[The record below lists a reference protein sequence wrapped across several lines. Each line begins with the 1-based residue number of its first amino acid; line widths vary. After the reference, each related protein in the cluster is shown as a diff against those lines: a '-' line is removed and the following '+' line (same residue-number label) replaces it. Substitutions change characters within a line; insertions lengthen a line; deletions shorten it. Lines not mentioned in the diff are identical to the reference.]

1 MKSCSYLRKSFQAS
15 NDGYHSTHT
24 TYGNSP
30 VGWANGN
37 MFAMK
42 MSWNPDEAL
51 SLSIDKKTSVR
62 NKQAKKF
69 HGYLISVRQVLVFS
83 ILGIIVVFIK
93 DAVRGSLLSGKAKKK
108 TMDKLTN

>member
-1 MKSCSYLRKSFQAS
+1 
-15 NDGYHSTHT
+15 
-24 TYGNSP
+24 
-30 VGWANGN
+30 
-37 MFAMK
+37 MFATK

-51 SLSIDKKTSVR
+51 SLSVDKKTSVR

-69 HGYLISVRQVLVFS
+69 HGYLIGVRQALVFS

-108 TMDKLTN
+108 NNG